1 MKTTGLKWMGLFL
14 FVVAVAGTLGC
25 GGSPLAPSQDEVFY
39 LHERGV
45 IDKRF
50 SWERYF
56 PPLDR
61 DATQRLPR
69 RVGVALFNGDVRMS
83 RPIDWYLRT
92 ADYTPERRMVSYQSP
107 RQFIFNIYERT
118 DPVEVS
124 WDTLLERYEEKVK
137 STGSTFLSGR
147 VPVATANAQGRSYL
161 VKSLVAAKPNYETF
175 AHEVMVRSNRR
186 IMLVQIVHPENV
198 EATVDEI
205 TAALRSMRVY

>member
-1 MKTTGLKWMGLFL
+1 MALQYSFAPCVLAACMLAT
-14 FVVAVAGTLGC
+14 AC

-39 LHERGV
+39 LHAKGV

-61 DATQRLPR
+61 AATKRLPR
-69 RVGVALFNGDVRMS
+69 LVGVAIFNGDVRMS
-83 RPIDWYLRT
+83 RPVDWYLRT

-124 WDTLLERYEEKVK
+124 WDKLLERYENKVK
-137 STGSTFLSGR
+137 TTGSSFLSAR
-147 VPVATANAQGRSYL
+147 MPIATANAQGRSYL
-161 VKSLVAAKPNYETF
+161 VKSLVPAKPNFETL
-175 AHEVMVRSNRR
+175 AHEIMIRSDKRV
-186 IMLVQIVHPENV
+186 MLVQIVHPDNIEP
-198 EATVDEI
+198 TIDEML
-205 TAALRSMRVY
+205 AALKSMRIY